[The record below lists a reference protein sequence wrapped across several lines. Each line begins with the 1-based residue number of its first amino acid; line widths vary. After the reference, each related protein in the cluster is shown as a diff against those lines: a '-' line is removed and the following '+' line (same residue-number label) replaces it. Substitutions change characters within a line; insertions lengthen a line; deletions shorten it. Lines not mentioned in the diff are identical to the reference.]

1 MKSSVS
7 SRGQAMFQ
15 FLIKVD
21 LHDRDRI
28 HLDRDAAQFTVALDS
43 VAIAKIEIRI
53 FMVHRKIDDCPG
65 SHIRQVHVAAVVVRL
80 Q

>member
-1 MKSSVS
+1 MKSSLEPRPGDVPIFD
-7 SRGQAMFQ
+7 Q
-15 FLIKVD
+15 VD
-21 LHDRDRI
+21 LHDRGRI
-28 HLDRDAAQFTVALDS
+28 HLDRDAAQFTVALGS

-53 FMVHRKIDDCPG
+53 FMVYRKIDDCPG